1 MSPFAKIN
9 STRSPLLYSAIA
21 ALLLTVLVGG
31 VLAVVRHKTITLD
44 VDGEQIRLSTMS
56 TNVDGALEDAGYPIG
71 DKDAVAPAADAS
83 LSDGDTVVLRRAREI
98 TLTVDGQPQK
108 LWTTALTVD
117 DALKQLDVAADV
129 HVSASR
135 SQRLPL
141 DGAALD
147 VLTPVVAKLVDGA
160 NAAADVRIAAPT
172 VGEFLTANG
181 TPLEQSDTVVPAADA
196 PLTEGLEVTVTRNRT
211 ENKVETL
218 PLDPPDQRI
227 EDPTMNQSRTIVE
240 NPGVPGV
247 RDVTFAVNL
256 VNGVEAG
263 RTQVSETITTPAQ
276 PKVVRV
282 GTKPG
287 TEVPPVENGSTW
299 DALAQCEA
307 TGNWAINTGNGFYG
321 GVQFDQ
327 NTWERQGGLKYAPR
341 ADLATREEQIAI
353 ATQTQRTQA
362 GAHGRR
368 ARVASDWDKF
378 YWCQTPNNRTNP
390 SLLRAGRQPC
400 SVRSRCAL
408 LPRNSV
414 SGPRN
419 SWGRT
424 SFTTPI
430 P

>member
-172 VGEFLTANG
+172 VGEFLAANG

-263 RTQVSETITTPAQ
+263 RTQVAETITTPAQ

-353 ATQTQRTQA
+353 ATQTQRAQGW
-362 GAHGRR
+362 GAWPSCSGR
-368 ARVASDWDKF
+368 
-378 YWCQTPNNRTNP
+378 
-390 SLLRAGRQPC
+390 LGLG
-400 SVRSRCAL
+400 
-408 LPRNSV
+408 
-414 SGPRN
+414 
-419 SWGRT
+419 
-424 SFTTPI
+424 
-430 P
+430 